1 MSGKNLVLT
10 ILHHYNYPLIEPF
23 IKSLKEVGYKDDLV
37 VFISD
42 TTSKTTRKIL
52 QKQGIT
58 LVEFKNQ
65 YPFIGGY
72 EDVFEDISPDIT
84 INNYRFLLFFKYLV
98 NNPGK
103 YKNVMLTDIRDV
115 IFQKNIFDE
124 LADDKIYYFLEDAS
138 EVFRTSTLNHKWCLH
153 ANGPEITNQI
163 IDENVS
169 CAGITIG
176 SYEQVINYLLYLQSR
191 LKFRDDLHWGLDQGL
206 HNAYIYTIPNQ
217 SAVIVPNTQPL
228 ILTLGACKT
237 FKWQSN
243 GELVN
248 DLNERYSVVHQW
260 DRFGDLIV
268 SVKRK
273 YVGNRL
279 MQRFK
284 KALFT
289 VLP

>member
-1 MSGKNLVLT
+1 MSKKNLILT
-10 ILHHYNYPLIEPF
+10 ILHHYNYPVIEPF

-52 QKQGIT
+52 QKQGVI
-58 LVEFKNQ
+58 LIEFKNK
-65 YPFIGGY
+65 YPFIDGY
-72 EDVFEDISPDIT
+72 EDVFKDINPDIT
-84 INNYRFLLFFKYLV
+84 INNYRFLFYLKYLV
-98 NNPGK
+98 NNPDK

-115 IFQKNIFDE
+115 VFQKNIFEE

-138 EVFRTSTLNHKWCLH
+138 EIFRTSQLNHKWCLH

-169 CAGITIG
+169 CAGITMG
-176 SYEQVINYLLYLQSR
+176 GYKQVIDYLLYIQSM
-191 LKFRDDLHWGLDQGL
+191 LKFRDDLQWGLDQGL

-228 ILTLGACKT
+228 ILTLGACKS
-237 FKWQSN
+237 FKQDSN
-243 GELVN
+243 GRMIN
-248 DLNERYSVVHQW
+248 DLNQSYSAVHQW
-260 DRFGDLIV
+260 DRFGELIV
-268 SVKRK
+268 YFKRK
-273 YVGNRL
+273 YIGSRL

-289 VLP
+289 ILP